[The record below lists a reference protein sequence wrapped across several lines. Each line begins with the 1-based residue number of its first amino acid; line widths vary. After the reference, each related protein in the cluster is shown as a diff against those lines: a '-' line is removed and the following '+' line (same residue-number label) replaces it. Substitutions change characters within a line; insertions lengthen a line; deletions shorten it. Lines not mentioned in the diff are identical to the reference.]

1 MAEPKPDS
9 IFEFA
14 DIMGI
19 TSPLAN
25 WLKPSGSGTAQG
37 TSDLHVTQLKGPSMV
52 CTGAIYEYRITG
64 FNRFDFVLG
73 EMVNKVKWG
82 YSIDGSKVITRIF
95 PRVSGVSGKHEI
107 LMKWHI
113 SRSLKGK
120 HLKVHAWFE
129 GQNSPSVTSAE
140 ILGYPFLFH
149 KYKEKGLNEAGN
161 RIANDMCYG
170 DGVTRTAHFRYT
182 RAEVEA
188 LGPEMQLTLQY
199 SVSALWK
206 QMRDMVTTLSAGE
219 LERVAMAMVERF
231 EESNGSEFSNTILTK
246 NVKAH
251 QSTIKFIER
260 IIHGIRDIIIM
271 SKGNPVSL
279 LDNDIYGDSEMYGR
293 PQFSGLISDTIMGGL
308 KICWNDTWAYE
319 VHISKFDVINGNY
332 FIQYRISLYDH
343 FGLNIEDLSEHSS
356 VYIQPG
362 FRAWFALQHIHNFR
376 PFIANVII
384 ENSITI
390 RI

>member
-1 MAEPKPDS
+1 MAEPESDS

-14 DIMGI
+14 DVMGI
-19 TSPLAN
+19 TSPLGN
-25 WLKPSGSGTAQG
+25 WLKPSGSGAQG
-37 TSDLHVTQLKGPSMV
+37 ALGLRITQLKGPSMV
-52 CTGAIYEYRITG
+52 CAGAIYEYRITG
-64 FNRFDFVLG
+64 FDRINFVLS
-73 EMVNKVKWG
+73 EVVREVKWG
-82 YSIDGSKVITRIF
+82 YSIDGSNVITRIF
-95 PRVSGVSGKHEI
+95 PRASGVIGKHEI

-120 HLKVHAWFE
+120 HLRVHAWFE
-129 GQNSPSVTSAE
+129 GQDSPAVTSAE

-149 KYKEKGLNEAGN
+149 KYREKGRNEAGN

-170 DGVTRTAHFRYT
+170 DGVTRTDHFRYT

-188 LGPEMQLTLQY
+188 LGPEMQLTLMY

-206 QMRDMVTTLSAGE
+206 EMRGMVTTLSAGE
-219 LERVAMAMVERF
+219 LERVAMAMVARF
-231 EESNGSEFSNTILTK
+231 EESSGNDFSNTILTN

-251 QSTIKFIER
+251 QSTIKFIDR
-260 IIHGIRDIIIM
+260 ITHGIRDIIIK
-271 SKGNPVSL
+271 SKGNPVNL
-279 LDNDIYGDSEMYGR
+279 LDNEIYRDSEMYGR

-319 VHISKFDVINGNY
+319 VHISKFDNINGAY

-384 ENSITI
+384 DDSITI
-390 RI
+390 RF